1 MSKYQLSIRKHQI
14 SGRYYFEGAVPAH
27 LMFETKDGHPVT
39 ESMVHKQMSV
49 PLELRSIRAR
59 SFATLSEAEWA
70 HADTLALPKALIK
83 TFESVREATVDG
95 DKDKALE
102 LIDGLVGMLRRMG

>member
-1 MSKYQLSIRKHQI
+1 MSKYKLSIRKHQPT
-14 SGRYYFEGAVPAH
+14 GRYYFEGAVPAH

-39 ESMVHKQMSV
+39 EDMVGKQMSV

-59 SFATLSEAEWA
+59 SFHTRSEAELA
-70 HADTLALPKALIK
+70 HADTLALPKALTK
-83 TFESVREATVDG
+83 TFESVREAVMDG